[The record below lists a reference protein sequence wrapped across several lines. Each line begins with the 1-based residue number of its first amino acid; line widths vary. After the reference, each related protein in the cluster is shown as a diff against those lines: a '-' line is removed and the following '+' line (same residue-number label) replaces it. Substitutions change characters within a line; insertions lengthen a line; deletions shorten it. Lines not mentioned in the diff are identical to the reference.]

1 MENNIISIIMGSESD
16 RNFVKKIEDEL
27 KKFNAPFETTV
38 ASAHKTTALVLE
50 TISKYDNKYNNV
62 IYITVAGLSNGLS
75 GVVSANTKNP
85 VIACPP
91 LTDQNYMIDVHSTL
105 RMPSKV
111 PSMCVLNPKNA
122 ALAAVR
128 ILAVGD
134 IQVKERL

>member
-1 MENNIISIIMGSESD
+1 MGSESD
-16 RNFVKKIEDEL
+16 RDFVKKIEDEL
-27 KKFNAPFETTV
+27 KKFNTSFETTV

-50 TISKYDNKYNNV
+50 TISKYDKKYDNV

-75 GVVSANTKNP
+75 GVVAANTKNP

-91 LTDQNYMIDVHSTL
+91 LNDQNYMIDVHSTL

-128 ILAVGD
+128 ILAVCD
-134 IQVKERL
+134 VKVKERV

>member
-1 MENNIISIIMGSESD
+1 MGSESD
-16 RNFVKKIEDEL
+16 KDFVKKIEDEL
-27 KKFNAPFETTV
+27 KKFNASFETTV

-50 TISKYDNKYNNV
+50 TISKYDNKYDNV

-75 GVVSANTKNP
+75 GVVAANTKNP

-91 LTDQNYMIDVHSTL
+91 LNDQNYMIDVHSTL

-134 IQVKERL
+134 VKVKERL

>member
-1 MENNIISIIMGSESD
+1 MDNIIAIIMGSDSD
-16 RNFVKKIEDEL
+16 RDFVKKIEDEL
-27 KKFNAPFETTV
+27 KGFNATFQTRV
-38 ASAHKTTALVLE
+38 ASVHKTPALVLK
-50 TISKYDNKYNNV
+50 TIAEYDKKYDNV

-75 GVVSANTKNP
+75 GVVAANTKNP
-85 VIACPP
+85 VIACP
-91 LTDQNYMIDVHSTL
+91 LLNDQNYLIDVHSTL

-134 IQVKERL
+134 AKVKERL